1 MCYNECMKRLAIISG
16 VSGAGKTT
24 ASNYLEDKGYRCIDQ
39 YPLELIK
46 ELIDL
51 IESDDSFKYENVTLT
66 ISLNDLQQ
74 CAYLLS
80 NGNFKVTLI
89 LIDAD
94 KDVLINRYKFT
105 RRIHPLLVNNVAD
118 TLSEAIDIEK
128 SILEK
133 YRKMGVVID
142 TTRISGVQFKKQ
154 IDKALND
161 LDEKNLTLSFESFGF
176 KNGVPQDCD
185 SIFDVRFLDNPFY
198 DPALKVKT
206 GNDKEVKDFVLS
218 KPLTKEYLNKLIDY
232 VDFMVKSYEQNEE
245 KRHLTICVG
254 CTGGQ
259 HRSVVITNYLYDYYK
274 KKYVCHLKH
283 RELDK

>member
-1 MCYNECMKRLAIISG
+1 MKRLAIISG

-51 IESDDSFKYENVTLT
+51 LENDNSFKYENVALT
-66 ISLNDLQQ
+66 ISLNDLEQ
-74 CAYLLS
+74 CSYLLS

-94 KDVLINRYKFT
+94 KEVLINRYKFT

-133 YRKMGVVID
+133 YRKLGIVID
-142 TTRISGVQFKKQ
+142 TTSISNVQFKKQ
-154 IDKALND
+154 MDKALND
-161 LDEKNLTLSFESFGF
+161 LDEKNLTLSFVSFGF

-185 SIFDVRFLDNPFY
+185 NIFDVRFLDNPFY
-198 DPALKVKT
+198 DSDLKVKT

-218 KPLTKEYLNKLIDY
+218 KPLTKDYLKKLIAY

-245 KRHLTICVG
+245 KRHLTICIG

>member
-1 MCYNECMKRLAIISG
+1 MKRLAIISG

-51 IESDDSFKYENVTLT
+51 LENDNSFKYENVALT
-66 ISLNDLQQ
+66 ISLNDLEQ
-74 CAYLLS
+74 CSYLLS

-94 KDVLINRYKFT
+94 KEVLINRYKFT

-133 YRKMGVVID
+133 YRKLGIVID
-142 TTRISGVQFKKQ
+142 TTSISNVQFKKQ
-154 IDKALND
+154 MDKALND
-161 LDEKNLTLSFESFGF
+161 LDEKNLTLSFVSFGF

-185 SIFDVRFLDNPFY
+185 NIFDVRFLDNPFY
-198 DPALKVKT
+198 DPDLKVKT
-206 GNDKEVKDFVLS
+206 GNDKEVRDFVLS
-218 KPLTKEYLNKLIDY
+218 KPLTKDYLKKLIAY

-245 KRHLTICVG
+245 KRHLTICIG

>member
-1 MCYNECMKRLAIISG
+1 MSMKRLAIISG

-39 YPLELIK
+39 YPLKLIK

-51 IESDDSFKYENVTLT
+51 IENDDSFEYDRVALS

-74 CAYLLS
+74 YASILS

-142 TTRISGVQFKKQ
+142 TSKISSVQFRKQ

-161 LDEKNLTLSFESFGF
+161 LDDKNLSLSFESFGF
-176 KNGVPQDCD
+176 KNGVPEDCD
-185 SIFDVRFLDNPFY
+185 NIFDVRFLDNPFY
-198 DPALKVKT
+198 DPDLKTKT

-218 KPLTKEYLNKLIDY
+218 KPLTKEYIKKLIDY

>member
-1 MCYNECMKRLAIISG
+1 MCYNKTMKRLAIISG

-39 YPLELIK
+39 YPLKLIK

-51 IESDDSFKYENVTLT
+51 IENDDSFEYDRVALS

-74 CAYLLS
+74 YASILS

-142 TTRISGVQFKKQ
+142 TTKISSVQFRKQ

-161 LDEKNLTLSFESFGF
+161 LDDKNLSLSFESFGF
-176 KNGVPQDCD
+176 KNGVPEDCD
-185 SIFDVRFLDNPFY
+185 NIFDVRFLDNPFY
-198 DPALKVKT
+198 DPDLKTKT

-218 KPLTKEYLNKLIDY
+218 KPLTKEYIKKLIDY

>member
-1 MCYNECMKRLAIISG
+1 MCYNDDMKRLAIISG

-46 ELIDL
+46 ELVDL
-51 IESDDSFKYENVTLT
+51 LESDNSFKYENVALT
-66 ISLNDLQQ
+66 ISLNDLEK
-74 CAYLLS
+74 CSYLLS

-94 KDVLINRYKFT
+94 KEVLINRYKFT
-105 RRIHPLLVNNVAD
+105 RRIHPLLVNNIAD

-133 YRKMGVVID
+133 YRRLGVVID
-142 TTRISGVQFKKQ
+142 TTSISNVQFRKQ
-154 IDKALND
+154 MDKALND
-161 LDEKNLTLSFESFGF
+161 LDEKNLTLSFVSFGF

-185 SIFDVRFLDNPFY
+185 NIFDVRFLDNPFY
-198 DPALKVKT
+198 DPDLKVKT

-218 KPLTKEYLNKLIDY
+218 KPLTKDYLKKLIAY

-245 KRHLTICVG
+245 KRHLTICIG

>member
-1 MCYNECMKRLAIISG
+1 MCYNDDMKRLAIISG

-46 ELIDL
+46 ELVDL
-51 IESDDSFKYENVTLT
+51 LESDNSFKYENVALT
-66 ISLNDLQQ
+66 ISLNDLEK
-74 CAYLLS
+74 CSYLLS

-94 KDVLINRYKFT
+94 KEVLINRYKFT
-105 RRIHPLLVNNVAD
+105 RRIHPLLVNNIAD

-133 YRKMGVVID
+133 YRRLGVVID
-142 TTRISGVQFKKQ
+142 TTSISNVQFRKQ
-154 IDKALND
+154 MDKALND
-161 LDEKNLTLSFESFGF
+161 LDEKNLTLSFVSFGF

-185 SIFDVRFLDNPFY
+185 NIFDVRFLDNPFY
-198 DPALKVKT
+198 DSDLKVKT

-218 KPLTKEYLNKLIDY
+218 KPLTKDYLKKLIAY

-245 KRHLTICVG
+245 KRHLTICIG

>member
-1 MCYNECMKRLAIISG
+1 MKRLAIISG

-51 IESDDSFKYENVTLT
+51 IESDDSFKYENVALT

-198 DPALKVKT
+198 DPELKVKT

-218 KPLTKEYLNKLIDY
+218 KPLTKEYLSKLIDY

>member
-1 MCYNECMKRLAIISG
+1 MCYNSGMKRLAIISG

-51 IESDDSFKYENVTLT
+51 LENDNSFKYENVALT
-66 ISLNDLQQ
+66 ISLNDLEQ
-74 CAYLLS
+74 CSYLLS

-94 KDVLINRYKFT
+94 KEVLINRYKFT

-133 YRKMGVVID
+133 YRKLGIVID
-142 TTRISGVQFKKQ
+142 TTSISNVQFKKQ
-154 IDKALND
+154 MDKALND
-161 LDEKNLTLSFESFGF
+161 LDEKNLTLSFVSFGF

-185 SIFDVRFLDNPFY
+185 NIFDVRFLDNPFY
-198 DPALKVKT
+198 DPDLKVKT
-206 GNDKEVKDFVLS
+206 GNDKEVRDFVLS
-218 KPLTKEYLNKLIDY
+218 KPLTKDYLKKLIAY

-245 KRHLTICVG
+245 KRHLTICIG

>member
-1 MCYNECMKRLAIISG
+1 MALS
-16 VSGAGKTT
+16 
-24 ASNYLEDKGYRCIDQ
+24 
-39 YPLELIK
+39 
-46 ELIDL
+46 
-51 IESDDSFKYENVTLT
+51 

-74 CAYLLS
+74 YASILS

-133 YRKMGVVID
+133 YRKLGVVID
-142 TTRISGVQFKKQ
+142 TTKISSVQFRKQ

-161 LDEKNLTLSFESFGF
+161 LDDKNLSLSFESFGF
-176 KNGVPQDCD
+176 KNGVPEDCD
-185 SIFDVRFLDNPFY
+185 NIFDVRFLDNPFY
-198 DPALKVKT
+198 DPDLKTKT

-218 KPLTKEYLNKLIDY
+218 KPLTKEYIKKLIDY

>member
-1 MCYNECMKRLAIISG
+1 MCYNKTMKRLAIISG

-39 YPLELIK
+39 YPLKLIK

-51 IESDDSFKYENVTLT
+51 IENDDSFEYDRVALS

-74 CAYLLS
+74 YASILS

-133 YRKMGVVID
+133 YRKLGVVID
-142 TTRISGVQFKKQ
+142 TTKISSVQFRKQ

-161 LDEKNLTLSFESFGF
+161 LDDKNLSLSFESFGF
-176 KNGVPQDCD
+176 KNGVPEDCD
-185 SIFDVRFLDNPFY
+185 NIFDVRFLDNPFY
-198 DPALKVKT
+198 DPDLKTKT

-218 KPLTKEYLNKLIDY
+218 KPLTKEYIKKLIDY

>member
-1 MCYNECMKRLAIISG
+1 MKRLAIISG

-51 IESDDSFKYENVTLT
+51 LENDNSFKYENVALT
-66 ISLNDLQQ
+66 ISLNDLEQ
-74 CAYLLS
+74 CSYLLS

-94 KDVLINRYKFT
+94 KEVLINRYKFT

-133 YRKMGVVID
+133 YRKLGIVID
-142 TTRISGVQFKKQ
+142 TTSISNVQFKKQ
-154 IDKALND
+154 MDKALND
-161 LDEKNLTLSFESFGF
+161 LDEKNLTLSFVSFGF

-185 SIFDVRFLDNPFY
+185 NIFDVRFLDNPFY
-198 DPALKVKT
+198 DPDLKVKT

-218 KPLTKEYLNKLIDY
+218 KPLTKDYLKKLIAY

-245 KRHLTICVG
+245 KRHLTICIG

>member
-1 MCYNECMKRLAIISG
+1 MSMKRLAIISG

-39 YPLELIK
+39 YPLKLIK

-51 IESDDSFKYENVTLT
+51 IENDDSFEYDRVALS

-74 CAYLLS
+74 YASILS

-133 YRKMGVVID
+133 YRKLGVVID
-142 TTRISGVQFKKQ
+142 TTKISSVQFRKQ

-161 LDEKNLTLSFESFGF
+161 LDDKNLSLSFESFGF
-176 KNGVPQDCD
+176 KNGVPEDCD
-185 SIFDVRFLDNPFY
+185 NIFDVRFLDNPFY
-198 DPALKVKT
+198 DPDLKTKT

-218 KPLTKEYLNKLIDY
+218 KPLTKEYIKKLIDY

>member
-1 MCYNECMKRLAIISG
+1 MKRLAIISG

-46 ELIDL
+46 ELVDL
-51 IESDDSFKYENVTLT
+51 LESDNSFKYENVALT
-66 ISLNDLQQ
+66 ISLNDLEK
-74 CAYLLS
+74 CSYLLS

-94 KDVLINRYKFT
+94 KEVLINRYKFT
-105 RRIHPLLVNNVAD
+105 RRIHPLLVNNIAD

-133 YRKMGVVID
+133 YRRLGVVID
-142 TTRISGVQFKKQ
+142 TTSISNVQFRKQ
-154 IDKALND
+154 MDKALND
-161 LDEKNLTLSFESFGF
+161 LDEKNLTLSFVSFGF

-185 SIFDVRFLDNPFY
+185 NIFDVRFLDNPFY
-198 DPALKVKT
+198 DPDLKVKT

-218 KPLTKEYLNKLIDY
+218 KPLTKDYLKKLIAY

-245 KRHLTICVG
+245 KRHLTICIG